1 MSNYVNVTPE
11 LNQYIFDN
19 SVNEPDSLAKLREQT
34 CTLAE
39 SKMMTLPY
47 QAQYL
52 NFLLKLIQAEK
63 VIEVGVFTGYAT
75 GWMAL
80 ALPKTGQLIA
90 CDVEEKWANIGK
102 PYWEALGVDE
112 LIDLRIGAAEATLH
126 TLLESNQQESFDAV
140 FIDADKGN
148 YDAYYEL
155 SLSLLRKGGIIL
167 FDNLLWSGKVA
178 DPMEADN
185 DTKSLREITLKLH
198 QDARVN
204 FVLLNIADGLGMA
217 MKI

>member
-1 MSNYVNVTPE
+1 
-11 LNQYIFDN
+11 
-19 SVNEPDSLAKLREQT
+19 
-34 CTLAE
+34 
-39 SKMMTLPY
+39 
-47 QAQYL
+47 
-52 NFLLKLIQAEK
+52 
-63 VIEVGVFTGYAT
+63 
-75 GWMAL
+75 
-80 ALPKTGQLIA
+80 
-90 CDVEEKWANIGK
+90 VEEKWTNIGK

-112 LIDLRIGAAEATLH
+112 LIDLRIGAAEETLH
-126 TLLESNQQESFDAV
+126 NLLESNQQESFDAV

-178 DPMEADN
+178 DPMEEDN

-198 QDARVN
+198 QDVRVN
-204 FVLLNIADGLGMA
+204 FVLLNIADGLGIA